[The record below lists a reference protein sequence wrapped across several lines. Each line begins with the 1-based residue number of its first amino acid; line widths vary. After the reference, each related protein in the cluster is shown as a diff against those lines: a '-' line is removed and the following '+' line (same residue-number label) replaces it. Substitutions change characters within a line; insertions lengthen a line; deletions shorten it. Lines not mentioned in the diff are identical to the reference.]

1 MTILSAV
8 SPSVKGTDKAKALRK
23 RIDDSIDAL
32 AEAVDEVR
40 ASETFKAYLDVQA
53 KFHRY
58 SWCNTLLIYSQ
69 KPEATNVAGFRTWKK
84 LGRHV
89 RKGEHGIMIFAPC
102 PWKRENDDG
111 DEESGVYFKAV
122 HVFDVSQTD
131 GPELPTVDVPT
142 IGETADTTLRAL
154 ERVVTDR
161 GFRLEYETLDTANGY
176 TDKSGKIAIHTDNP
190 TGHKAHT
197 IAHELAHQAL
207 HFDKANRPEKL
218 TRDMAELEAE
228 SVAYVVCRHFGID
241 ADVTASRYIA
251 LWQGDGKALRASLER
266 ISTTARNIID
276 DAHGAQRLSLRSPDR
291 KAVA

>member
-1 MTILSAV
+1 MQTVLSNPPKV
-8 SPSVKGTDKAKALRK
+8 NSRDRAKALRK
-23 RIDDSIDAL
+23 RIDDSIDTL
-32 AEAVDEVR
+32 AKAVDDVR

-53 KFHRY
+53 RFHRY
-58 SWCNTLLIYSQ
+58 SWHNTMLIHSQ
-69 KPEATNVAGFRTWKK
+69 RPEATNVAGFRTWKK

-89 RKGEHGIMIFAPC
+89 NKGEKGIMIFAPC
-102 PWKRENDDG
+102 PWKRENENGDD
-111 DEESGVYFKAV
+111 ESGVYFKPV

-131 GPELPTVDVPT
+131 GKELPSVDVPT
-142 IGETADTTLRAL
+142 IDESASDTLQAL
-154 ERVVTDR
+154 ERVVSAR
-161 GFRLEYETLDTANGY
+161 GFRLEYETLETANGY
-176 TDKSGKIAIHTDNP
+176 TDKSGKIVIHTDLP

-197 IAHELAHQAL
+197 VAHELAHQAL

-251 LWQGDGKALRASLER
+251 LWQGDGKGLRASLER
-266 ISTTARNIID
+266 IATTARNIID
-276 DAHGAQRLSLRSPDR
+276 DASKSSER

>member
-1 MTILSAV
+1 MQTVTNST
-8 SPSVKGTDKAKALRK
+8 SKSKEKAKALRK
-23 RIDDSIDAL
+23 CIDDAIDTL
-32 AEAVDEVR
+32 AKAVDEVR

-53 KFHRY
+53 RFHRY
-58 SWCNTLLIYSQ
+58 SWHNTMLIHSQ
-69 KPEATNVAGFRTWKK
+69 RAEATNVAGFRTWKK

-89 RKGEHGIMIFAPC
+89 NKGEKGIMIFAPC
-102 PWKRENDDG
+102 PWKRENENGDD
-111 DEESGVYFKAV
+111 ESGVYFKPV

-131 GPELPTVDVPT
+131 GKELPSVDVPT
-142 IGETADTTLRAL
+142 IDESASDTLQAL
-154 ERVVTDR
+154 ERVVSDR

-176 TDKSGKIAIHTDNP
+176 TDKSGKIVIHTDLP

-197 IAHELAHQAL
+197 VAHELAHQAL

-218 TRDMAELEAE
+218 TRVMAELEAE

-251 LWQGDGKALRASLER
+251 LWQGDGKGLRASLER
-266 ISTTARNIID
+266 IATTARNIID
-276 DAHGAQRLSLRSPDR
+276 DASKSSER